1 MAVPKWNTTSS
12 KRDKRR
18 ANIKIVPPTL
28 SKCPKCGRAV
38 LPHTVC
44 NFCGFYKGKEAINI
58 MAKLERKEKKIRE
71 KEIKAK
77 EMEKN
82 ASKPLSAEEMSAKK

>member
-1 MAVPKWNTTSS
+1 
-12 KRDKRR
+12 
-18 ANIKIVPPTL
+18 
-28 SKCPKCGRAV
+28 
-38 LPHTVC
+38 
-44 NFCGFYKGKEAINI
+44 

-82 ASKPLSAEEMSAKK
+82 ASKPLSAEEMSSKK